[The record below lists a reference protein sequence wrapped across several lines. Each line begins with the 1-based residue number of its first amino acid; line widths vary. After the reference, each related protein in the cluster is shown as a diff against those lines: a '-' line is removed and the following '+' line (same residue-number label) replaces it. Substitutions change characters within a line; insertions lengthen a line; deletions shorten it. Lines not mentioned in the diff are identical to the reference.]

1 MDYSSWGCKESDMTE
16 VTEHAHACMGAC
28 EREREREREREKQ
41 RNRNRDTERQRLTL
55 GTVKDKTR

>member
-28 EREREREREREKQ
+28 ERERD
-41 RNRNRDTERQRLTL
+41 RNREIETEIQKDRD
-55 GTVKDKTR
+55 